1 MLLQGVG
8 YRFCGSS
15 SIISKKYS
23 AFYAL
28 PFMLILWDKV
38 FETHEVQVIHGV
50 VLVNVVP
57 LK

>member
-15 SIISKKYS
+15 SIIFKKS
-23 AFYAL
+23 STFYAL

-38 FETHEVQVIHGV
+38 FETHKVQVIHGLAHV
-50 VLVNVVP
+50 SYT
-57 LK
+57 